1 MFNNTKNDSVNV
13 IIRLYIEIVVLQGK
27 HNINPRLKK
36 KNILQNIESHP
47 ASNPGLLVYS
57 PTLYEL
63 S

>member
-36 KNILQNIESHP
+36 TTKNILQNI
-47 ASNPGLLVYS
+47 
-57 PTLYEL
+57 
-63 S
+63 

>member
-36 KNILQNIESHP
+36 KIKHIAKYIVASGIEPGTLDLQ
-47 ASNPGLLVYS
+47 SNAL
-57 PTLYEL
+57 
-63 S
+63 

>member
-36 KNILQNIESHP
+36 NILQNI
-47 ASNPGLLVYS
+47 
-57 PTLYEL
+57 
-63 S
+63 

>member
-36 KNILQNIESHP
+36 KHIAKYVVASGIEPWTLDLQPN
-47 ASNPGLLVYS
+47 AL
-57 PTLYEL
+57 
-63 S
+63 